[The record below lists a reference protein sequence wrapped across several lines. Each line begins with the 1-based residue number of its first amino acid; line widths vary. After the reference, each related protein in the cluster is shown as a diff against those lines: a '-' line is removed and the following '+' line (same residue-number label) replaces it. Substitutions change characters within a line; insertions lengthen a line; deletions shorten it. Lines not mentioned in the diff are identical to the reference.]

1 MRRLLPGLG
10 LLAPVLALS
19 ACAQP
24 QLPNQVYPVFFRE
37 FSATL
42 DDTGTEIVANAASI
56 ARQFPSL
63 PVRVSGYADRA
74 GSPQADI
81 DISKRRADAVADL
94 LQRDGV
100 AAARLSREAVGTPP
114 DSQPG
119 PERRRV
125 EIDIGS

>member
-1 MRRLLPGLG
+1 MRLPPGLG
-10 LLAPVLALS
+10 LLASVLAMS
-19 ACAQP
+19 ACVQP
-24 QLPNQVYPVFFRE
+24 QLPNQVYPVFFQE
-37 FSATL
+37 FSSTL
-42 DDTGTEIVANAASI
+42 DGPATEIVANAASV
-56 ARQFPSL
+56 AKQFPSL